1 MKLISDIVY
10 GMILTFTNKHKLDK
24 ISKKFEEI
32 LDIELADLVIILKY
46 WLINILIILGVFKER
61 LWSCQHD

>member
-46 WLINILIILGVFKER
+46 
-61 LWSCQHD
+61 